1 MAHRFIQLLFSTAL
15 LLSANSTSAQCG
27 YCNSFE
33 DFMEDKWIPLD
44 TLINEE
50 PNTKILS
57 LWNGNR
63 YMFTTGNKK
72 TDKILKK
79 KAFVVKRND
88 TLFVNCRNL
97 ILSDERFGNGYTP
110 TKRLGKHS
118 MLFVNKLNSS
128 QAIGKAAIAGLLF
141 GAVGGAVVGAIEDG
155 ANSQAFRQVCFIISS
170 GENRNGDINA
180 RMLNDEMMDMMMA
193 DHEDLKNEFYSE
205 KSRRKRLLASYVIP
219 ILEKAGLF
227 TLNSSNT
234 Q

>member
-88 TLFVNCRNL
+88 TLF
-97 ILSDERFGNGYTP
+97 
-110 TKRLGKHS
+110 
-118 MLFVNKLNSS
+118 LN
-128 QAIGKAAIAGLLF
+128 
-141 GAVGGAVVGAIEDG
+141 
-155 ANSQAFRQVCFIISS
+155 
-170 GENRNGDINA
+170 
-180 RMLNDEMMDMMMA
+180 
-193 DHEDLKNEFYSE
+193 
-205 KSRRKRLLASYVIP
+205 
-219 ILEKAGLF
+219 
-227 TLNSSNT
+227 
-234 Q
+234 